1 MECVM
6 KPILKKVDRDWTLI
20 FIPRLLERRRIR
32 IEVDLIDHVLEDTQ
46 ESLGVDVAN
55 GKEDTA
61 ASRYWDVMWLHI
73 EKTLPTG
80 GVVNV
85 LQKDSNEA
93 MLSGKEMSMRSQ
105 MATLCGKSG
114 CTGEQ
119 SKNTLNFRDGDQWSS
134 LMIDNAIG
142 RTVERKLH
150 TVSELGIAI

>member
-1 MECVM
+1 M
-6 KPILKKVDRDWTLI
+6 
-20 FIPRLLERRRIR
+20 
-32 IEVDLIDHVLEDTQ
+32 EVDLIDHVLEDTQ
-46 ESLGVDVAN
+46 ESLGVDVVD

-61 ASRYWDVMWLHI
+61 ASRNWDVMWLHI
-73 EKTLPTG
+73 EKTLPTD
-80 GVVNV
+80 GVEKV

-93 MLSGKEMSMRSQ
+93 ILSGEEMSARSQ
-105 MATLCGKSG
+105 IATLWGKRG

-119 SKNTLNFRDGDQWSS
+119 SKNTLNFKDGDQWSS